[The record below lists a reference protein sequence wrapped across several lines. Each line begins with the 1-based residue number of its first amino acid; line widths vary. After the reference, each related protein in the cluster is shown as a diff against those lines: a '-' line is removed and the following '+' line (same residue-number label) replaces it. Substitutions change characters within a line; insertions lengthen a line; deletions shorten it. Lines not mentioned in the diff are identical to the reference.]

1 MTFSHE
7 AVALCNT
14 RWLSILS
21 QPPLSHNTLKN
32 KNSKVLNHEA
42 TVRAIE
48 GFFLLVCHLTSLC
61 SLFGFSLRLV
71 SCTM

>member
-48 GFFLLVCHLTSLC
+48 GFFSPGMPLDLPLQSLWFL
-61 SLFGFSLRLV
+61 SETG
-71 SCTM
+71 